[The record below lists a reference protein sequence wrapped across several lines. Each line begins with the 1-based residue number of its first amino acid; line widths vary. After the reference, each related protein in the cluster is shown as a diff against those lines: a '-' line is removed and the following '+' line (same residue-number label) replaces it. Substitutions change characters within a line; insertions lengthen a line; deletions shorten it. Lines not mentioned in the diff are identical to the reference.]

1 MMKVIRISLMLLAL
15 IMRSGQEPSCDLNDD
30 NCGESELKSVMLQAA
45 KELEENPGMTE
56 AVRNHENESKTEV
69 DIDEVVRDHENE
81 TKTEVDIDIDE
92 EVTGEYEPCE
102 RRRMEGQLYRSLML
116 TGGYILEAEAGM
128 VRVHCQPRK
137 VQWHCMLR
145 IYEFQQ

>member
-1 MMKVIRISLMLLAL
+1 MMKVIRIALMLLAL

-45 KELEENPGMTE
+45 EEVEENPGMTE
-56 AVRNHENESKTEV
+56 VMREHENQ
-69 DIDEVVRDHENE
+69 
-81 TKTEVDIDIDE
+81 TKIDIDE

-137 VQWHCMLR
+137 VQCL
-145 IYEFQQ
+145 EFTNFSND